1 VSSALPEA
9 GRKRIVEAAVE
20 RRVVQRSGFF
30 FQAEDGIRG
39 FHVTGVQTC
48 ALPISGLA
56 ALDALNSLRPPYGD
70 EAGPWLQQINALLKR
85 LCLQR
90 YPQRQCQTL
99 TGRAWLAL
107 LDSRCPSAGL
117 TRWMVLV
124 EGAYRPRC
132 RLDDKSLDALRQAI
146 DLWIRKHV

>member
-1 VSSALPEA
+1 YRLRRSRRPRPPHA
-9 GRKRIVEAAVE
+9 G
-20 RRVVQRSGFF
+20 
-30 FQAEDGIRG
+30 
-39 FHVTGVQTC
+39 
-48 ALPISGLA
+48 GLDPLRPA
-56 ALDALNSLRPPYGD
+56 GLRELNSLRPPYGD

-85 LCLQR
+85 PCPPR
-90 YPQRQCQTL
+90 APQRQCQPL
-99 TGRAWLAL
+99 TGPAWLAF

-132 RLDDKSLDALRQAI
+132 RLDDKSLAALRQAI